1 MDVKILNFETVLHP
15 PTWCEID
22 LKALAFNFDQL
33 QKLAT
38 KNMTHSLGIMPVI
51 KADAYGH
58 GMIQIAEC
66 LTEHG
71 CKYWGVSNTS
81 EGVTLRAAGF
91 KQKILLFESTLV
103 AEAKDILEY
112 KLTPTVCALEMAHAL
127 DHGAH
132 EAGVQIPV
140 HIKIDTGMGRL
151 GVNEDQALGF
161 VETIREQCPNL
172 ILEGVYTHFPVAD
185 TDRDFTLNQM
195 RRFRDM
201 VYSLENQ
208 FITFSYVHAGNSMGL
223 GDYKSDLFNLARPG
237 IMLYGIY
244 PLENLKEKVH
254 LKPVMT
260 VKARIIFVQTVAK
273 GRGVSYGHTFK
284 AKEDITV
291 AVLPI
296 GYSNGYLRSLSNK
309 AFVLV
314 AGVRCPVVG
323 RVTMDQII
331 VDITAVTLS
340 GVTPQVGDEVVLMG
354 SQKGSAITADELA
367 AWAGT
372 ISYEMLCSLGNR
384 LPRIYHAFPASQQAE
399 QNSVKNS

>member
-1 MDVKILNFETVLHP
+1 MDVKILNFETVTHP

-22 LKALAFNFDQL
+22 LKALAYNFEQL
-33 QKLAT
+33 QKLAA
-38 KNMTHSLGIMPVI
+38 KNMAHAAGIMPVI

-58 GMIQIAEC
+58 GMLQVAEC
-66 LTEHG
+66 LTACG
-71 CKYWGVSNTS
+71 CKYFGVSNVS
-81 EGVTLRAAGF
+81 EGVALRAAEF

-103 AEAKDILEY
+103 AEAKDIIEY

-127 DHGAH
+127 DQAARGA
-132 EAGVQIPV
+132 GLQIHV

-151 GVNEDQALGF
+151 GVNEDQALAF
-161 VETIREQCPNL
+161 VEALRQQCPNL
-172 ILEGVYTHFPVAD
+172 VLEGIYTHFPVAD
-185 TDRDFTLNQM
+185 SDRDFTLGQM
-195 RRFRDM
+195 RRFRDI

-208 FITFSYVHAGNSMGL
+208 FITFSFVHAGNSMGL
-223 GDYKSDLFNLARPG
+223 GDYKSELFNLARPG

-244 PLENLKEKVH
+244 PLEDLKKKVH
-254 LKPVMT
+254 LKPVMS
-260 VKARIIFVQTVAK
+260 VKARIIFVQTIAK
-273 GRGVSYGHTFK
+273 GRGISYGHTFK

-291 AVLPI
+291 AVLPL

-340 GVTPQVGDEVVLMG
+340 GKTPKIGDEAVIMG
-354 SQKGSAITADELA
+354 TQKGTSISVDEIAHWAD
-367 AWAGT
+367 T
-372 ISYEMLCSLGNR
+372 ISYEILCSLGNR
-384 LPRIYHAFPASQQAE
+384 LPRSYQL
-399 QNSVKNS
+399 